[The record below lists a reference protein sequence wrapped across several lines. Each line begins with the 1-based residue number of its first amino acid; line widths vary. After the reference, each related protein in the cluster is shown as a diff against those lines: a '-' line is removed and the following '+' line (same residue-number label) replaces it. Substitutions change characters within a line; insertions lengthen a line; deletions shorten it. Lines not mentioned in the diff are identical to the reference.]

1 MARFNLGRFN
11 LSPFNRAGGARDL
24 TSAATFQTAPALI
37 PAAQREIDSQ
47 SDTIATTI
55 ALVATPTA
63 HIYDGIL
70 ICKPTVGARA
80 SGLAVSARSSSLSV
94 TLRDSEVE
102 AI

>member
-11 LSPFNRAGGARDL
+11 LSPFNRTGGARDL
-24 TSAATFQTAPALI
+24 ISAAAFQMTPALI
-37 PAAQREIDSQ
+37 PAAERDIDWQ
-47 SDTIATTI
+47 ADTIAATI
-55 ALVATPTA
+55 ALIATPTA

-80 SGLAVSARSSSLSV
+80 SGLAVSARASSLSV